1 MTQASP
7 KGLHRLIAIV
17 VVVAIAWNLIG
28 NLVLPGAWYVPANI
42 AVAAGL
48 VALARWAGLGWD
60 DLGFERKSVCRGL
73 AVGLGAAVLI
83 GAVIALGVAIPALRT
98 FFESDDVATAT
109 PGEQW
114 YTALIRIPIG
124 TAVFEEVLFRSV
136 LLGALLRLTTV
147 KWAVVISA
155 VAFGLWHVVPAW
167 ETVEG
172 SGLETLG
179 LIVGTVVITTVAG
192 IVFALL
198 RIWSNSIVAPILAH
212 TATNSFAYVAAVV
225 VLELVD

>member
-1 MTQASP
+1 MTQAFP
-7 KGLHRLIAIV
+7 KGFHQLIAIV

-48 VALARWAGLGWD
+48 VALARGAGLGWD
-60 DLGFERKSVCRGL
+60 DLGFERKSVGRGL
-73 AVGLGAAVLI
+73 LVGLGAAVLI

-124 TAVFEEVLFRSV
+124 TALFEEVLFRSV

-147 KWAVVISA
+147 KWAVAISA
-155 VAFGLWHVVPAW
+155 VAFGLWHVVPTW

-172 SGLETLG
+172 SGLEVLG
-179 LIVGTVVITTVAG
+179 LIVGTVVTTTVAG
-192 IVFALL
+192 VGFALL
-198 RIWSNSIVAPILAH
+198 RIWSDSIVAPILAH

-225 VLELVD
+225 VLDLVD